1 MATCIQLCSRNC
13 VHCGTACGTNVANGA
28 ALVGTVA
35 INGDLDTQLVA
46 NGSIFGYVI
55 FSDMTVLENPMGG
68 SYPLPLGNIHI
79 FDRFLS
85 TA

>member
-1 MATCIQLCSRNC
+1 MKKFYKRVNAKRLTIEGMATCIQLCSRNC

-46 NGSIFGYVI
+46 NGSIFG
-55 FSDMTVLENPMGG
+55 
-68 SYPLPLGNIHI
+68 
-79 FDRFLS
+79 
-85 TA
+85 